1 MKHLDESRLTPE
13 ILALYERLKRGEGR
27 EDVNEHNANV
37 LRALAARDG
46 HTVLEEELREWK
58 EV

>member
-27 EDVNEHNANV
+27 EDVNEHNAGV

>member
-13 ILALYERLKRGEGR
+13 ILELYEQLKQGKGR
-27 EDVNEHNANV
+27 EQVTEHNAN
-37 LRALAARDG
+37 LLLALAARDG

-58 EV
+58 AA